1 MMSGNLSG
9 RSLSTTM
16 PYAVAIEEAC
26 LTVMSPPLAYA
37 IAQHESIEGELNGKW
52 IAHEVVS
59 DDGGHGLFQL
69 TSSYPD
75 DWIEPSANARYAV
88 AHFLE
93 PAYEF
98 WSTYYHLEG
107 GDLVR
112 AIAAEFNAGRSAAL
126 AGHHAGNVDL
136 YTTDHYAEA
145 VLAIYTRLVQ
155 SPEVVEHADDG

>member
-1 MMSGNLSG
+1 MMHGNLSG
-9 RSLSTTM
+9 RSLSTKLR
-16 PYAVAIEEAC
+16 YGVEIESAC
-26 LTVMSPPLAYA
+26 LAVMSPPLAYA
-37 IAQHESIEGELNGKW
+37 IAMHESIQGELNDKW
-52 IAHEVVS
+52 TAATVVS

-75 DWIEPSANARYAV
+75 DWIDPGANARYAV

-98 WSTYYHLEG
+98 WTTYYHLEG
-107 GDLVR
+107 DDLVR

-126 AGHHAGNVDL
+126 AGHHAGNIDL

-145 VLAIYTRLVQ
+145 VLAIYSRLVE
-155 SPEVVEHADDG
+155 SPEESLV